1 MSRVTNHRILHFV
14 NINYLCVMVHF
25 FKICMFNM
33 PYLFSRY
40 SGIPI
45 SQTWG
50 QLIKHFTSVIFKC
63 SYSFRA

>member
-33 PYLFSRY
+33 PYLFFMTQWNPNFSNL
-40 SGIPI
+40 GTII
-45 SQTWG
+45 D
-50 QLIKHFTSVIFKC
+50 
-63 SYSFRA
+63 